1 MQALENASVCSVRV
15 RAGVDLSSHLYNSG
29 FGRGGKPDCNT
40 VMALSKTMRIL
51 ACLALTAAFAAGG
64 HGTLA
69 STTRRRDAC
78 RLSKTRPFVRY
89 AFVRVSICR
98 FTLQLRLLGAVASL
112 IAIP

>member
-1 MQALENASVCSVRV
+1 MCKVS
-15 RAGVDLSSHLYNSG
+15 
-29 FGRGGKPDCNT
+29 
-40 VMALSKTMRIL
+40 
-51 ACLALTAAFAAGG
+51 CLCFAVAAFAAGG

-98 FTLQLRLLGAVASL
+98 VTSTTPAFGRGGKPPLEVSSRTV
-112 IAIP
+112 IKITEF